1 MRKSILTVIIAVLA
15 VFGSIAKAQ
24 NNVYD
29 IITLKDGKGIV
40 KGFINEQVLGQ
51 SIKIIPDEA
60 ILQIDYKDIAGVP
73 TKKSIKTDS
82 TTVET
87 DVVVLKNGQ
96 TIEGKIVERA
106 PDKWIVIS
114 ASKLPEQTYPLE
126 SIEKIG
132 KGISG
137 SKNDIFNEYGVLD
150 VLITKDGTVSKGII
164 IEQTFGKTVKI
175 KTPDKSILVYDIE
188 DIATVSREAYDPSKD
203 IFKQSAFLDILQL
216 KNGSLIKG
224 IIIQQTPGEQINI
237 ETVGNSRFVQKY
249 TDVVKLIKEK
259 NPDKE
264 ELDKPVVVEPEFIGD
279 CFWIKD
285 SVPDKLLEK
294 QEYTR
299 SRKTPSLL
307 FINGKDT
314 SNVRIPAESEIKFI
328 VRVTNNDLSPL
339 QQIYIFQLGID
350 KRTKQRSID
359 TTRYPFLNPK
369 AKGKTL
375 RLVSY
380 TFTKIGNSSF
390 EISFKLKEAGEYAVY
405 VTGCD
410 KTFSLFGVDTKNNSK

>member
-203 IFKQSAFLDILQL
+203 IFKQSAFLDVIH
-216 KNGSLIKG
+216 KVKGGTARG
-224 IIIQQTPGEQINI
+224 IIIRQVLGESVIV
-237 ETVGNSRFVQKY
+237 EFPSSGGNSDPILY
-249 TDVVKLIKEK
+249 TDIKKISREINQFKEK
-259 NPDKE
+259 NEPAVQ
-264 ELDKPVVVEPEFIGD
+264 VVAVDEP
-279 CFWIKD
+279 D
-285 SVPDKLLEK
+285 SVGIFFYKDNNINR
-294 QEYTR
+294 QINAYTFQR
-299 SRKTPSLL
+299 TRNND
-307 FINGKDT
+307 F
-314 SNVRIPAESEIKFI
+314 IKFI
-328 VRVTNNDLSPL
+328 DAPRKAIDVFKVNKELILMVKVEGNVDDILPSIKVWDVTINMDKQPKSINL
-339 QQIYIFQLGID
+339 QQTADAIEEYFSSTQS
-350 KRTKQRSID
+350 KVSIKVEKYGHSSIRL
-359 TTRYPFLNPK
+359 TITPR
-369 AKGKTL
+369 KT
-375 RLVSY
+375 
-380 TFTKIGNSSF
+380 
-390 EISFKLKEAGEYAVY
+390 GEYAITY
-405 VTGCD
+405 KGCQ
-410 KTFSLFGVDTKNNSK
+410 KITVFGVE